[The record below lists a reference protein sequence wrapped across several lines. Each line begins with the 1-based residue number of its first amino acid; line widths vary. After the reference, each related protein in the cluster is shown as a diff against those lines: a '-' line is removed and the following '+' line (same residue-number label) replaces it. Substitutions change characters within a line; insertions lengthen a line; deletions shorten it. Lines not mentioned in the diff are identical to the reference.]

1 MTQAP
6 PSDAVLTEERR
17 SRRPTRQAGYVVAIV
32 VNALL
37 LWVANNLLAW
47 GWFSWLTEDFTEV
60 LPALN
65 ASLIVTI
72 VAYALYV
79 AYDGEWFRAL
89 GDIVTGVYSLLA
101 GIAMWRV
108 FPFDF
113 SAYAFDWSLMARFAI
128 GIGLFGVSVAILV
141 NVVKLFGFAVRGGR

>member
-6 PSDAVLTEERR
+6 PSDAVLSEERR
-17 SRRPTRQAGYVVAIV
+17 SRPARQAGYVVAIV
-32 VNALL
+32 INALI

-47 GWFSWLTEDFTEV
+47 GWFSWLTDDFVDV
-60 LPALN
+60 LPAIN

-72 VAYALYV
+72 IAYALYV

-89 GDIVTGVYSLLA
+89 GDIVTGIYSLLA
-101 GIAMWRV
+101 GIAMWQV

-113 SAYAFDWSLMARFAI
+113 SAYAFDWALVARI
-128 GIGLFGVSVAILV
+128 LVGLGLFGVSVGILV
-141 NVVKLFGFAVRGGR
+141 NVVKLLAMLVRGGR

>member
-1 MTQAP
+1 MTPAP
-6 PSDAVLTEERR
+6 PTDAVLTEERR
-17 SRRPTRQAGYVVAIV
+17 SRPSRQAGYVVAV
-32 VNALL
+32 VINALI

-47 GWFSWLTEDFTEV
+47 GWFPWLTDDFAEA
-60 LPALN
+60 LPAIN

-72 VAYALYV
+72 IAYALFV

-113 SAYAFDWSLMARFAI
+113 TEYAFAWDLMARFVI
-128 GIGLFGVSVAILV
+128 GVGIFGVSVAILV
-141 NVVKLFGFAVRGGR
+141 NVVKLLGLLVRGGR

>member
-6 PSDAVLTEERR
+6 PSDAVLAEERR
-17 SRRPTRQAGYVVAIV
+17 SRPSRQAGYVVAIV
-32 VNALL
+32 INALI

-47 GWFSWLTEDFTEV
+47 GWLPWLTDDFV
-60 LPALN
+60 DALPAIN

-72 VAYALYV
+72 IAQALYV
-79 AYDGEWFRAL
+79 AYDGQWFRAL
-89 GDIVTGVYSLLA
+89 GDIVTSVYALLA

-113 SAYAFDWSLMARFAI
+113 SAYPFDWALVARWVVGV
-128 GIGLFGVSVAILV
+128 GIFGVSVAILV
-141 NVVKLFGFAVRGGR
+141 NLVKLLGLAARAATR

>member
-6 PSDAVLTEERR
+6 PSDAVLSEERR
-17 SRRPTRQAGYVVAIV
+17 SRPARQAGYVVAIV
-32 VNALL
+32 INALI

-47 GWFSWLTEDFTEV
+47 GWLSWLTDDFVDV
-60 LPALN
+60 LPAIN

-72 VAYALYV
+72 IAYALFI

-89 GDIVTGVYSLLA
+89 GDIVTGIYSLLA
-101 GIAMWRV
+101 GIAMWQV

-113 SAYAFDWSLMARFAI
+113 SAYAFDWALVARWVVGL
-128 GIGLFGVSVAILV
+128 GIFGVSIGVLV
-141 NVVKLFGFAVRGGR
+141 NVVKLLAMLVRGGR

>member
-6 PSDAVLTEERR
+6 PSDAVLSEERR
-17 SRRPTRQAGYVVAIV
+17 SRPARQAGYVVAIV
-32 VNALL
+32 INALI

-47 GWFSWLTEDFTEV
+47 GWFSWLTDGFVDV
-60 LPALN
+60 LPAIN

-72 VAYALYV
+72 IAYALYV

-89 GDIVTGVYSLLA
+89 GDIVTGIYSLLA
-101 GIAMWRV
+101 GIAMWQV

-113 SAYAFDWSLMARFAI
+113 SAYAFDWALVARI
-128 GIGLFGVSVAILV
+128 LVGLGIFGVSVGILV
-141 NVVKLFGFAVRGGR
+141 NVVKLLAMLVRGGR